1 MHKVTFKALM
11 IALLVFAVA
20 ALAGPTETK
29 LIGTWTQEGSQ
40 GATWTF
46 RSDGSGFME
55 QTNPRTTARFTW
67 TCQGVKLQL
76 LSGNL
81 VVPYTVVSSSD
92 NELVLKNN
100 NSLRTYRL
108 QRKT

>member
-1 MHKVTFKALM
+1 MHKVTFKALL
-11 IALLVFAVA
+11 IALLVFVVA
-20 ALAGPTETK
+20 AMADPTETK

-40 GATWTF
+40 GAIWTF
-46 RSDGSGFME
+46 RADGSGFME

-67 TCQGVKLQL
+67 SCQGVQLQL

-81 VVPYTVVSSSD
+81 VVPYTVISHSS

-100 NSLRTYRL
+100 NSLQTYRL